1 MNLKTLLILY
11 LISLP
16 VILAGQ
22 VSADTNKTDQQ
33 GRKQGLWI
41 KKYPSKV
48 TMYTGYFKNDKP
60 VGEFR
65 RFYEDSKLKSVLIYS
80 EDGKK
85 AAATMYHENGLISSK
100 GIYID
105 QKKEGKWQF
114 FSQYIEGYLIC
125 EEYYSNNL
133 RNGLSLRFYPDSTLA
148 EKVNYLNDAKNGE
161 CIQYHPNGKVCM
173 KTTYTK
179 GKINGKYNVWA
190 DNGRI
195 EISGQYI
202 NDTREG
208 RWLFYNKDNS
218 VKYDL
223 TYTLGVPNN
232 RQMEIDESRYLDSL
246 DRNKGKIADPEK
258 VGRKW

>member
-16 VILAGQ
+16 VLLSGQ

-41 KKYPSKV
+41 KKYPGKI
-48 TMYTGYFKNDKP
+48 TMYVGYFKNDKP
-60 VGEFR
+60 VGEFK

-85 AAATMYHENGLISSK
+85 ASATMYHENGLISSK
-100 GIYID
+100 GNYIN

-114 FSQYIEGYLIC
+114 FSQYIDGYLIC
-125 EEYYSNNL
+125 EEFYTNNL

-173 KTTYTK
+173 KTTYSK

-208 RWLFYNKDNS
+208 RWLFYNKDSS
-218 VKYDL
+218 VKYDI

-232 RQMEIDESRYLDSL
+232 HQMEIDESRYLDSL
-246 DRNKGKIADPEK
+246 ERNKGKIADPEK